1 MERSHLSYD
10 LYYEKTKVKRK
21 SMIYVYIKDPHPFK
35 CYLLNKKKG
44 HSLSAFFFSNS
55 SEKQTI
61 IHLERDFQTAHNVGI
76 MTRLES

>member
-44 HSLSAFFFSNS
+44 HSLSAFFF
-55 SEKQTI
+55 
-61 IHLERDFQTAHNVGI
+61 F
-76 MTRLES
+76 